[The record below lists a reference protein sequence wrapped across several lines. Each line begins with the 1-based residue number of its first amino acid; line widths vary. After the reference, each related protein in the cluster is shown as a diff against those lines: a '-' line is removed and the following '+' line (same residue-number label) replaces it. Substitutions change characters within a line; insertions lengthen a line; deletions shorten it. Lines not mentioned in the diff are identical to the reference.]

1 MNDSFDPNAPA
12 RSDSGLFGLSCP
24 LSEAGVHVIPVP
36 FDATTSYRD
45 GAALGPEAILPA
57 SHQVDLYDV
66 FVGRPWREGISLRPT
81 DPRFAKWNEEA
92 RRLAT
97 EVRSAR
103 EEGKDPF
110 AFHDSLRRVNAIGS
124 EVNSYVHG
132 CTDKALDAGALPV
145 VLGGDHAVPFGA
157 IHSIAR
163 SSPGFGILHFDAH
176 ADLRRA
182 YEGFEWSHASIMHN
196 VLERVDGVKRIVQ
209 VGVRDLCDEEAAR
222 IESDPRVRTLFDE
235 EWSRARAGSEPLVE
249 VVRRT
254 ISQLPEEVY
263 VSFDIDG
270 LDPSLCPNTGTPV
283 PGGLT
288 WHDAMLWLG
297 ELAASGRRVIG
308 LDLVEVAPGPTAEG
322 EDSWDAI
329 VGARLLYKL
338 IGVALLTRK

>member
-1 MNDSFDPNAPA
+1 MSPSFDPNAPA
-12 RSDSGLFGLSCP
+12 RADSGLFGLSCP
-24 LSEAGVHVIPVP
+24 LDEAGVHVLPVP

-45 GAALGPEAILPA
+45 GTARGPEAILPA

-66 FVGRPWREGISLRPT
+66 FVGRPWREGIALRPT
-81 DPRFAKWNEEA
+81 DPRFADWNEEA

-97 EVRSAR
+97 EVRAAR
-103 EEGKDPF
+103 DEGQDPF

-124 EVNSYVHG
+124 EVNAYVHG
-132 CTDKALDAGALPV
+132 ATAKALDAGALPV

-157 IHSIAR
+157 IHAIA
-163 SSPGFGILHFDAH
+163 SHSPGFGILHFDAH
-176 ADLRRA
+176 ADLRHA

-222 IESDPRVRTLFDE
+222 IEADPRVRTLFDE

-254 ISQLPEEVY
+254 ITQLPEEVY
-263 VSFDIDG
+263 VSFDVDG

-288 WHDAMLWLG
+288 WHDAMLWLR
-297 ELAASGRRVIG
+297 ELAASGRRVVG
-308 LDLVEVAPGPTAEG
+308 LDLVEVAPGATEEG

-338 IGVALLTRK
+338 IGTALLSRR